1 MYKLSMGYVETVVTS
16 RTGVG
21 N

>member
-16 RTGVG
+16 RTGLG